1 LFRTNTLSLQIVCA
15 SAGSFREL
23 HSLLHPRNITEFSYR
38 HNGTKIV
45 SFQALTGKKIEED
58 KVSIIATLGAKGFAV
73 TDLSDNEMAKS
84 HARHLAGGRRAFVSE
99 FEEFQMQS
107 GSSSALKETENSSVV
122 AAVAHPIS
130 ETIARHSATDFEEV
144 LYRFEFPEAPGAL
157 NKFLD
162 TTAKYNKIGWNISLF
177 HYRNHGHDF
186 GRVLV
191 GLEVKAVDFPALQ
204 LFLENLGYN
213 YYDETKNTAYTQ
225 FLR

>member
-1 LFRTNTLSLQIVCA
+1 MLFNLI
-15 SAGSFREL
+15 GSFREL

-38 HNGTKIV
+38 HNGTKIANVIV
-45 SFQALTGKKIEED
+45 SFQALTGKKIEVD
-58 KVSIIATLGAKGFAV
+58 RAFIISTLDTKGFSV

-84 HARHLAGGRRAFVSE
+84 HARHLAGGRRAYVSE
-99 FEEFQMQS
+99 FEEFQRRN
-107 GSSSALKETENSSVV
+107 GRGETLDPPYSSNHDTTTPTNHA
-122 AAVAHPIS
+122 
-130 ETIARHSATDFEEV
+130 FQEV

-162 TTAKYNKIGWNISLF
+162 TIEKFNKIGWNISLF

-191 GLEVKAVDFPALQ
+191 GLEVDKLDYPALQ
-204 LFLENLGYN
+204 LFLDNLGYN
-213 YYDETKNTAYTQ
+213 YYDETENTAYAQ

>member
-1 LFRTNTLSLQIVCA
+1 M
-15 SAGSFREL
+15 
-23 HSLLHPRNITEFSYR
+23 
-38 HNGTKIV
+38 

-107 GSSSALKETENSSVV
+107 GSSSASKSTESS
-122 AAVAHPIS
+122 AATAAATAHPIS
-130 ETIARHSATDFEEV
+130 ESVPRQTATEFEEV

>member
-1 LFRTNTLSLQIVCA
+1 MTLKLICLHP
-15 SAGSFREL
+15 GSFREL

-38 HNGTKIV
+38 HNGTKTANVIV

-58 KVSIIATLGAKGFAV
+58 KVNIIATLGAKGFAV

-99 FEEFQMQS
+99 FEEFQMHS
-107 GSSSALKETENSSVV
+107 GSSSSAEGTEGSPDAAGHSLPEIVNVQSV
-122 AAVAHPIS
+122 
-130 ETIARHSATDFEEV
+130 TDFEEV

-162 TTAKYNKIGWNISLF
+162 TIAKYNKIGWNISLF

-191 GLEVKAVDFPALQ
+191 GLEVKEIDFPALQ

>member
-1 LFRTNTLSLQIVCA
+1 MISVLTIPSTLHVLQCA
-15 SAGSFREL
+15 LGSFREL

-38 HNGTKIV
+38 HNGTKIANVIV
-45 SFQALTGKKIEED
+45 SFQALTGKKIEVD
-58 KVSIIATLGAKGFAV
+58 RAFIINTLDTKGFSV

-84 HARHLAGGRRAFVSE
+84 HARHLAGGRRAYVSE
-99 FEEFQMQS
+99 FEEFQRKN
-107 GSSSALKETENSSVV
+107 GT
-122 AAVAHPIS
+122 S
-130 ETIARHSATDFEEV
+130 EEILDPPYSNNHSPPRPTNHEFEEV

-162 TTAKYNKIGWNISLF
+162 TIEKFNKVGWNISLF

-191 GLEVKAVDFPALQ
+191 GLEINELDHPALQ
-204 LFLENLGYN
+204 LFLDNLGYN
-213 YYDETKNTAYTQ
+213 YYDETENTAYAQ

>member
-1 LFRTNTLSLQIVCA
+1 M
-15 SAGSFREL
+15 

-38 HNGTKIV
+38 HNGSATANVIV

-58 KVSIIATLGAKGFAV
+58 KVNISAVLGTNGFSV
-73 TDLSDNEMAKS
+73 TDLSNNEMAKS
-84 HARHLAGGRRAFVSE
+84 HARHLAGGRRAYVAE
-99 FEEFQMQS
+99 FEEFQKHIAS
-107 GSSSALKETENSSVV
+107 E
-122 AAVAHPIS
+122 S
-130 ETIARHSATDFEEV
+130 ETIQSVQTVFTDVPHTTDSSHSTEFTGKQSVHDFEEV

-162 TTAKYNKIGWNISLF
+162 TIQKFNKIGWNISLF

-191 GLEVKAVDFPALQ
+191 GLEVKKIDFPALQ
-204 LFLENLGYN
+204 LFLDNLGYN
-213 YYDETKNTAYTQ
+213 YYDETSNTAYTQ

>member
-1 LFRTNTLSLQIVCA
+1 MIAALKCRFISVSRHLLIFADSSLQYL
-15 SAGSFREL
+15 SGSFREL

-38 HNGTKIV
+38 HNGTSTANIIV

-58 KVSIIATLGAKGFAV
+58 KMIIKEILGYKGFTV
-73 TDLSDNEMAKS
+73 TDLSTNEMAKS
-84 HARHLAGGRRAFVSE
+84 HARHLAGGRRARFSE
-99 FEEFQMQS
+99 FESFQLAQES
-107 GSSSALKETENSSVV
+107 TESLAENIVRSA
-122 AAVAHPIS
+122 
-130 ETIARHSATDFEEV
+130 DFEEV

-162 TTAKYNKIGWNISLF
+162 TIEKYNNAGWNISLF

-191 GLEVKAVDFPALQ
+191 GLEVKKIDYPAFH
-204 LFLENLGYN
+204 LFLDNLGYN
-213 YYDETKNTAYTQ
+213 YYDETKNSAYTQ